1 MLDAIMI
8 GEPVG
13 RNATGPA
20 VGDLSSRSHRR
31 GSFATTFALA
41 VVLLGLGGFTFYG
54 NLLMTRTTVAQSEAL
69 GLDAHFSEARNA
81 ISVAELHTRQYQLE
95 PLPSVRVRYVSASS
109 TAREALQRAAL
120 SHSPEARED
129 ARRLLGEH
137 EVYSAAAEK
146 LLDLVA
152 NADPDATRLD
162 RAEVAPAFYTLQH
175 DIDTVAHRYHDMAQ
189 RRVAELRQAQVRM
202 LYAIAVGFVVGLL
215 LVAVIWRLV
224 LSFQRRLA
232 LQADSNEH
240 LASHDSL
247 TGLPNRMKFHR
258 KLAETLRTAGSGSS
272 PTAAVMMIDLNGF
285 KAVNDSL
292 GHQAGD
298 DLLAE
303 AGRRIQGALREY
315 DMVARLGGDE
325 FAVLLPRMPDLEVA
339 RQVAERIAAA
349 LREDF
354 LLSAGPVAIS
364 GSIGIA
370 METEPV
376 DGDDLLRCADAAM
389 YRAKTTG
396 SGVAVYDAETD
407 TGTHDRD
414 LLFDDLR
421 TVIESGDPQG
431 NLILHYQPQI
441 RISDGAADGA
451 EALLRWWH
459 PQRGLLSPAAFLP
472 LAEGTELETPL
483 TRMVLDKATEQAQR
497 WLEQGRALV
506 VAVNVSARCLF
517 DEGFA
522 TSVEAALKRNQL
534 PAELLCLEFTDGAI
548 MTRSQ
553 HAVEVLRSLHDLG
566 VQVSVDDFGA
576 GFSSMAHLRH
586 LPATGLK
593 IDRFFVRDLATQDDA
608 ALLRNP
614 TELAHSLRLSVV
626 AEGVED
632 VSVLAVLRDLG
643 CDHAQGFGLA
653 RPVPAEELLAAC
665 EEAEQRARV
674 GLTTILTNQE
684 PPEGAAVSQATTE
697 QPAVAG

>member
-1 MLDAIMI
+1 MGRDADA
-8 GEPVG
+8 P
-13 RNATGPA
+13 PA
-20 VGDLSSRSHRR
+20 VDKRLSGTHRR
-31 GSFATTFALA
+31 GSFATTVALA
-41 VVLLGLGGFTFYG
+41 AVLLTLGGLTIYG
-54 NLLMTRTTVAQSEAL
+54 NLVTTRTTLAQSEAL
-69 GLDAHFSEARNA
+69 AVDAYFSEARNA

-95 PLPSVRVRYVSASS
+95 PLPTVRVRYESA
-109 TAREALQRAAL
+109 TAAAREALRQAAR
-120 SHSPEARED
+120 SDSVD
-129 ARRLLGEH
+129 ARADAGRLLREH
-137 EVYSAAAEK
+137 DAYCAAADK
-146 LLDLVA
+146 LLKLVA

-162 RAEVAPAFYTLQH
+162 RSEVAPAFYTLQH
-175 DIDTVAHRYHDMAQ
+175 DVDTVARRYHDVAQ
-189 RRVAELRQAQVRM
+189 QQVAQLRQAQVRM
-202 LYAIAVGFVVGLL
+202 LYAIVVGFLVGLL

-224 LSFQRRLA
+224 LGFQRRLA
-232 LQADSNEH
+232 LQADASEH

-258 KLAETLRTAGSGSS
+258 ELAETLHGPGSASS
-272 PTAAVMMIDLNGF
+272 LTAAVMMIDLNGF

-298 DLLAE
+298 DLLVE

-315 DMVARLGGDE
+315 DTVARLGGDE
-325 FAVLLPRMPDLEVA
+325 FAVLLPRMPDTEVA

-354 LLSAGPVAIS
+354 LLSAGPVRIS

-370 METEPV
+370 METDPV
-376 DGDDLLRCADAAM
+376 DGDELLRRADAAM

-396 SGVAVYDAETD
+396 SGVTIYDAEAD

-414 LLFDDLR
+414 QLFEDLR
-421 TVIESGDPQG
+421 AVIDSADPQDQ
-431 NLILHYQPQI
+431 LVLHYQPQI

-451 EALLRWWH
+451 EALLRWRH

-483 TRMVLDKATEQAQR
+483 TRMVLDRAVEQAHQ
-497 WLEQGRALV
+497 WHQQGRPLV

-522 TSVEAALKRNQL
+522 KTVETALHRHQL

-553 HAVEVLRSLHDLG
+553 QAVEVLRSLHTLG

-665 EEAEQRARV
+665 DEAERRARL
-674 GLTTILTNQE
+674 GLTAVVTNHE
-684 PPEGAAVSQATTE
+684 PSGSTVPCR
-697 QPAVAG
+697 